1 MRASHRPSPR
11 PIALLLCGLL
21 VACGHRAR
29 TPEPP
34 GTTPAITR
42 VEDAEA
48 RAAAIRFEPFES
60 LDHVYRSASSRVPHT
75 VRLVVQD
82 SAEWRAV
89 WRRVMGADAAPLPP
103 VDFSRDQL
111 LVVGAGEFPCLG
123 YGISVDTVFRDR
135 EARMYA
141 VVRERHRGVSCGCLA
156 ERTSPVD
163 VVRLPRTGR
172 PVTFLERRT
181 TAACETR

>member
-1 MRASHRPSPR
+1 MRAALRRPTR
-11 PIALLLCGLL
+11 PALLLLA
-21 VACGHRAR
+21 VIIAACGGHPR

-89 WRRVMGADAAPLPP
+89 WRRILGADAAPLPA
-103 VDFSRDQL
+103 VDFTRDQL

-135 EARMYA
+135 EARLFA

-181 TAACETR
+181 TAACEVP